1 MSSIYSQS
9 GTLIGSIKSNGTL
22 KGTISKPKE
31 IVDNETVF
39 ILEDEAGK
47 QVVGVL
53 VDEVTPFDATP
64 NDIRIG
70 KLAVTNEGVTVGEK
84 EIPAYHTTEGTQ
96 IVTSGSECRI
106 INLKNCEYTKLQVLI
121 CSFNGSLAKS
131 VATVNVSINGK
142 VYAVNSDEVLAEVVI
157 DVPNKQV
164 RLGIINED
172 EKPRVIRYF
181 TYKEIY

>member
-9 GTLIGSIKSNGTL
+9 GTLKGSIKSHGTL
-22 KGTISKPKE
+22 KATISKPKE

-70 KLAVTNEGVTVGEK
+70 KTAVTNEGVTVGEK
-84 EIPAYHTTEGTQ
+84 EIPAYHTTEGAQ
-96 IVTSGSECRI
+96 LIPSGSECKI
-106 INLKNCEYTKLQVLI
+106 INLKHCEYTKLQVLI
-121 CSFNGSLAKS
+121 CVFDTSVSKS
-131 VATVNVSINGK
+131 VATEKVSINGK
-142 VYAVNSDEVLAEVVI
+142 VYAVGSNEALA
-157 DVPNKQV
+157 DVKVDAENKKIS
-164 RLGIINED
+164 LGITNEGD
-172 EKPRVIRYF
+172 TPCVIRYF